1 MVGAFWNNSEWKNYS
16 EIETCINNQ
25 LHPLVHAPMSSRIHK
40 TKKLSTIKGP
50 VNRGCC

>member
-25 LHPLVHAPMSSRIHK
+25 LHAPMSSCIHK